1 AVNVT
6 DAPATDG
13 EPEVTTDVVV
23 ASVVTSSDTP
33 VTASPP
39 TEALT
44 VWVPALEE
52 ETVDSNWPEELAFP
66 AEGTAEPLVID
77 TVTAAPGTR
86 LLNASRAVTVAVAEP
101 PTPIDVGFR
110 ARVELAPDAAAGV
123 TVMFRVCAIVTPS
136 ISAPTSLSPAAVW
149 VYVAVA
155 TPLAVVGSGVVKERP
170 PATATGR
177 TRAPAIGFPLESL
190 AVTVPVEPPAP
201 GLPAVMLDGDTVSVD
216 CEALTGPAVI
226 VIWGDASVVRS
237 EERRVG
243 KECRCRW
250 GRV

>member
-1 AVNVT
+1 
-6 DAPATDG
+6 
-13 EPEVTTDVVV
+13 
-23 ASVVTSSDTP
+23 
-33 VTASPP
+33 
-39 TEALT
+39 
-44 VWVPALEE
+44 
-52 ETVDSNWPEELAFP
+52 PEELALP

-77 TVTAAPGTR
+77 TATAAPGTR

-155 TPLAVVGSGVVKERP
+155 TPLALVGSGVVKEPP
-170 PATATGR
+170 PATATGS
-177 TRAPAIGFPLESL
+177 TLAPAIGFPLASL
-190 AVTVPVEPPAP
+190 AVTVTVEPPAP

-226 VIWGDASVVRS
+226 VIWGDASVVRPAEAKTMTRGLRFPVMLRS
-237 EERRVG
+237 VKVATPLLLVR
-243 KECRCRW
+243 KEVVPPSVAPLPFCRTALTVTPDAPTGLPEASCS
-250 GRV
+250 